1 MTKIMDNMFK
11 IVTVTMLVFLLLLS
25 GIFLFISFRN
35 TINDINAS
43 TKNITDTVQIVD
55 SDEYITGGTI
65 VLVGK
70 TPVCTPSIMHHIIT
84 IKYKNKE
91 YDIDDNDTYEQFKNK
106 KEQNAKAMIKKITYK
121 NQKVKYE
128 IKELYKDGN

>member
-1 MTKIMDNMFK
+1 MDNVFK
-11 IVTVTMLVFLLLLS
+11 INSTVLFIFLILLL

-35 TINDINAS
+35 IINDINAS
-43 TKNITDTVQIVD
+43 TENITDTVQIVD

-70 TPVCTPSIMHHIIT
+70 TPVCTPSIIHHVIT
-84 IKYKNKE
+84 VKYKDKE
-91 YDIDDNDTYEQFKNK
+91 YDIDDDDAYEQFKNK
-106 KEQNAKAMIKKITYK
+106 KGQNVKAMINKITYK
-121 NQKVKYE
+121 NKKVKYE

>member
-1 MTKIMDNMFK
+1 MTKIMDNVFK
-11 IVTVTMLVFLLLLS
+11 INSTVLFIFLILLL

-35 TINDINAS
+35 IINDINAS
-43 TKNITDTVQIVD
+43 TENITDTVQVVD
-55 SDEYITGGTI
+55 SDEYITGGTL

-70 TPVCTPSIMHHIIT
+70 TPVWTPSITHHVIT
-84 IKYKNKE
+84 VKYKDNE
-91 YDIDDNDTYEQFKNK
+91 YDINDDDTYEQFKNK
-106 KEQNAKAMIKKITYK
+106 KGQNAKAMIKKITYK